1 MNISPKV
8 DTAPSQVKASTVKNY
23 DSPVKS
29 HVNHINNNLMAQS
42 SQVET
47 IEHKKEPVRAMEIS
61 NNISKTSK
69 TSLSRIP
76 PIIFVIGGP
85 GSNKATL
92 CSKSLGVN
100 PGWGHFRLVGLFT
113 NNDNA

>member
-1 MNISPKV
+1 
-8 DTAPSQVKASTVKNY
+8 
-23 DSPVKS
+23 
-29 HVNHINNNLMAQS
+29 MAQS

-47 IEHKKEPVRAMEIS
+47 IEHKMETVRPRANEIS
-61 NNISKTSK
+61 NNHKKTN
-69 TSLSRIP
+69 LGRVP

-100 PGWGHFRLVGLFT
+100 PGWGHFRLVH
-113 NNDNA
+113 